1 MTEDESRT
9 VLKREYQKHRNSLH
23 PDIAISGSGNAG
35 ADLFV
40 KWQLDTKDYLE
51 KLKHQIQGM
60 VFDYKAKD
68 WFFPMIT
75 VWDESKQSYVK
86 KERRFLNEEGAMEIW
101 SYLDI
106 HFTHFNKL
114 SKLEDT
120 EISRLC
126 SEARQWIVDF
136 VYVNH
141 DKFEI
146 VIERADTLVHF
157 IDHTVFPHLKGSLKG
172 FQAELL
178 SMQQRVVET
187 INAQGYG
194 NQELQ
199 KRKKSIFSIFKPTSG
214 G

>member
-1 MTEDESRT
+1 MEQGKT
-9 VLKREYQKHRNSLH
+9 VLKREYQEHRNSLH
-23 PDIAISGSGNAG
+23 PDIMVGNPNANG

-60 VFDYKAKD
+60 VYDYKKKE
-68 WFFPMIT
+68 WFFPMVTIF
-75 VWDESKQSYVK
+75 DK
-86 KERRFLNEEGAMEIW
+86 KTSTYKKVPRRFLNEEGAMEIW

-114 SKLEDT
+114 SKLEDD
-120 EISRLC
+120 EIHRLC
-126 SEARQWIVDF
+126 GEARQWIVDL

-141 DKFEI
+141 EKFDI
-146 VIERADTLVHF
+146 AIERADTLVHF

-178 SMQQRVVET
+178 SMQQRIVET
-187 INAQGYG
+187 VNAQGYQ
-194 NQELQ
+194 NPDAQ
-199 KRKKSIFSIFKPTSG
+199 KKKKGIFNIFKSTG